1 MVINMKIALCGAQG
15 KMGTECKKYFNEKY
29 DIIDFNHNHPC
40 LITKI
45 KEVDIVVDFTKA
57 DSAFINAVIALT
69 NQKPIIIGTTG
80 LTDEQK
86 ICLRKISNN
95 KNSMFV
101 NPQSFYRDSM
111 DKNNIEALKNNLP
124 NTAISET
131 HSINKLDTPSGTAIA
146 FAQLLKIDQKE
157 IVSHRIETSDAIHQL
172 LFHNNDEEIMIIH
185 KVKNRHAYMMQLE
198 YYIKNIFEYNGYNEL

>member
-1 MVINMKIALCGAQG
+1 MKIALCGAQG
-15 KMGTECKKYFNEKY
+15 KMGTECKKYFNDKY
-29 DIIDFNHNHPC
+29 DIIEFNHNHPC

-69 NQKPIIIGTTG
+69 NQKPILIGTTG
-80 LTDEQK
+80 LTNEQK
-86 ICLRKISNN
+86 NCLRKISNN
-95 KNSMFV
+95 KKIPCLLIHNLSMGV
-101 NPQSFYRDSM
+101 QWI
-111 DKNNIEALKNNLP
+111 KNNIEELKNNLP
-124 NTAISET
+124 NTTISEI

-172 LFHNNDEEIMIIH
+172 LFDNGDEEIMIIH
-185 KVKNRHAYMMQLE
+185 KVKSRHAYMMQLE
-198 YYIKNIFEYNGYNEL
+198 YYIKNIYEYNGYNEL